1 MLPIICVKIFLSQKH
16 CEVLNHL
23 EMVIKMRN
31 LKSVSV
37 GKYLFTLIYDDVT
50 TTFWVTENVVKS
62 ILPYQVSFSLLSE
75 AERFFDLLV
84 ERVDKS

>member
-1 MLPIICVKIFLSQKH
+1 
-16 CEVLNHL
+16 
-23 EMVIKMRN
+23 MRN

-37 GKYLFTLIYDDVT
+37 GKYLFTLSYDDVI
-50 TTFWVTENVVKS
+50 TTFWVSEYVAKS
-62 ILPYQVSFSLLSE
+62 INPYQVSFSLLSE